1 MSWTFWKM
9 RLMKIHQRNWNDN
22 GGLGERAALF
32 CLGGVHG
39 NHKHHAAVHG

>member
-32 CLGGVHG
+32 V
-39 NHKHHAAVHG
+39 